1 MIIALSTVALALL
14 AGSANAAKDDSYYI
28 AGTGNPNVN
37 EKMYWKD
44 AENIFQDL
52 SKFQTLYVEYHNCAW
67 TWSETTDEENDID
80 ENDYWYMGKIPPMGA
95 NVAYSLYGSLY
106 GEEFSGCGQDTFIN
120 SFYTNTGYGNFATA
134 MYYAGESGFSS
145 YTSGSST
152 CGGGYGVGC
161 DYDNG
166 FAVHTYND
174 NECDPQNFN
183 SVKDTLSGLNSALK
197 GAQCV
202 QVYDRSTYGGNPY
215 GTPLEVLAYS
225 HSCFYQDFFSPDG
238 VCPDP
243 YGKLAYYQ
251 KQFYKG
257 IQTSKKQDPYQVA
270 KRKVLYQEKIEE
282 GRYMSLAGI
291 ILAGLATVML
301 MVDILSSCCAASTRV
316 NELEKKITAKEKEL
330 QSRGDDFI
338 LTRRRSY
345 EKDDEETQAEDASD
359 AGYVHMQDDV
369 EAAASTY
376 TPPVDYLDGG
386 SPVANPRPEVPAN
399 ESPVEQPGPE
409 VQVNVM
415 DQEAP
420 VTLYAPPALLPTEE
434 AAALPLPISFEHD
447 IDVILPPSYL
457 SPETLVP
464 DPDKYEVVADD
475 VEESLTTME
484 TIVADMEGFVTEDPF
499 AKREAEDEAA
509 AVESVPEEKAEEKE
523 EDQPEDAPKEIEE
536 ITDAPSTHEPV
547 VETADEDV
555 ATGVPFTEVS
565 EEESV
570 PDSSAADVPST
581 DEPVVETANEDAATG
596 VPSTEVSEKEES
608 VPDSSA
614 EDVTEEEAAPGPIGE
629 EATVEEVAA
638 PEPAEEEISP
648 PPVADEDDV
657 QAEEEPILEIDAVMA
672 SREWDTESET
682 EQETTTEKTEVSSDE
697 SAPIVAESETEAT
710 QEPALQDAIEQ
721 SRQREDEIDTHS
733 SLPNLPEDGEG
744 ADPDSARSQSWFGF

>member
-1 MIIALSTVALALL
+1 MIFALSTVALALL
-14 AGSANAAKDDSYYI
+14 AGSTQAAKDDSYYI

-120 SFYTNTGYGNFATA
+120 SFYTNTGYGNFASA
-134 MYYAGESGFSS
+134 MYYAGQSGFSS

-183 SVKDTLSGLNSALK
+183 SVKDTLSGLNTALK

-202 QVYDRSTYGGNPY
+202 QIYDRSTYGGNPY
-215 GTPLEVLAYS
+215 GTPLQVLAYS

-270 KRKVLYQEKIEE
+270 RRKVLYQEKIEE

-301 MVDILSSCCAASTRV
+301 MFDILSSCCAASKRV
-316 NELEKKITAKEKEL
+316 DELERKITAKEME
-330 QSRGDDFI
+330 SRGDDFI

-345 EKDDEETQAEDASD
+345 ERDEEDTQAEDASD
-359 AGYVHMQDDV
+359 AGYAHMQDDV
-369 EAAASTY
+369 EAAASNY

-386 SPVANPRPEVPAN
+386 SPVANPRPEVPAS

-409 VQVNVM
+409 VQVSVM

-434 AAALPLPISFEHD
+434 AAALPLPISFEQD
-447 IDVILPPSYL
+447 VDVILPPSSL
-457 SPETLVP
+457 SPVTLVP
-464 DPDKYEVVADD
+464 DPDKYAVVADD
-475 VEESLTTME
+475 VEESLTAME
-484 TIVADMEGFVTEDPF
+484 TTVAAMEGLVAEDSIAETETEDEP
-499 AKREAEDEAA
+499 ATANP
-509 AVESVPEEKAEEKE
+509 VPEEKTEEKE
-523 EDQPEDAPKEIEE
+523 QDQTEDLPTETEE
-536 ITDAPSTHEPV
+536 ITDVPDTDEPV
-547 VETADEDV
+547 AETAEEGV
-555 ATGVPFTEVS
+555 AT
-565 EEESV
+565 
-570 PDSSAADVPST
+570 DVPST
-581 DEPVVETANEDAATG
+581 Q
-596 VPSTEVSEKEES
+596 VSEKEES
-608 VPDSSA
+608 VPEAVA
-614 EDVTEEEAAPGPIGE
+614 EDIAEEEAAPEPIAE
-629 EATVEEVAA
+629 EATVTEATIEEATA
-638 PEPAEEEISP
+638 PEPVEEEASQ
-648 PPVADEDDV
+648 PPVAEDDA
-657 QAEEEPILEIDAVMA
+657 QTEEASIPEIDAVMA
-672 SREWDTESET
+672 SREWDTESES
-682 EQETTTEKTEVSSDE
+682 EQETTTEKAEVSK
-697 SAPIVAESETEAT
+697 APIVAESETEAT
-710 QEPALQDAIEQ
+710 KEAEPQDAIEQ
-721 SRQREDEIDTHS
+721 SRQGEDEIDTHS
-733 SLPNLPEDGEG
+733 SMPNLPEDGDG
-744 ADPDSARSQSWFGF
+744 ADSEGDNPDVPRSQSWFGF